1 MQRKQQA
8 LACIVSASED
18 RISPRGEGCTRG
30 WLLRVPLEPGQE
42 QGPTFTSTNPVLIRT
57 FHEDEGKAER
67 LTSPPLFSP
76 PKRVLLLSCKHC
88 YQVFINSALDE
99 CLQIFSCFTARQATD
114 IHRLWPLNV
123 PNLLKCHL
131 KSFLIQILLLRIH

>member
-30 WLLRVPLEPGQE
+30 WLLRVPPEPGQE
-42 QGPTFTSTNPVLIRT
+42 QEPAFTSTNPVLIRT
-57 FHEDEGKAER
+57 FHEDEGKAEG
-67 LTSPPLFSP
+67 LTSPPLFPP
-76 PKRVLLLSCKHC
+76 PKRVPLQSCKHC

-99 CLQIFSCFTARQATD
+99 RLQIVSCFTARQATD
-114 IHRLWPLNV
+114 THRLWPVNV
-123 PNLLKCHL
+123 RNLLKCHL
-131 KSFLIQILLLRIH
+131 KSFQVRI